1 MSDYLNA
8 PGVITSLVAM
18 GTAFLTG
25 YFAWL
30 KVRPSDAS
38 DAEKLTG
45 ASIELVERFE
55 DEIARLRETMRQDR
69 KAWNKERRQ
78 LTIELADTRAELVKT
93 QGVVAQLLER
103 EFSIKDLSDDDKR
116 VFYIPTKK

>member
-1 MSDYLNA
+1 VSDYLND
-8 PGVITSLVAM
+8 PGVLTAIVAIC
-18 GTAFLTG
+18 TAFLTG

-30 KVRPSDAS
+30 KARPSDAS

-116 VFYIPTKK
+116 VFYIPTKQ